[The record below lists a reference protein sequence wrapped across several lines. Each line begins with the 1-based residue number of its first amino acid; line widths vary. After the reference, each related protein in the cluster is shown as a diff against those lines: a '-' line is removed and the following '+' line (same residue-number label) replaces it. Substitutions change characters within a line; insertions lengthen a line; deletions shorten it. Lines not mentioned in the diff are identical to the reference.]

1 MARKRFSEEEIRW
14 IDKEEKLRYG
24 RFSGIVTE
32 FEGKRVVVG
41 TVVDITEMREY
52 EEKLRDEQKL
62 LEKTLEGTIHAIV
75 EIVET
80 KDPYT
85 AGHQVRVS
93 KLSVAIAKKM
103 DLENIREILW
113 ASLLHDVGKISVPD
127 DILVLPR
134 KLTPIEFEIVK
145 THSITGYNIV
155 KVIQGM
161 EKVAE
166 IILQHHERIDG
177 TGYPKGLKGEE
188 ILKEARII
196 GVSDVVEAM
205 VNHRPYRPALSL
217 NDALEEIYKN
227 RGIKYD
233 KEVVEVCIELFLSRK
248 FSFEEPF

>member
-1 MARKRFSEEEIRW
+1 M
-14 IDKEEKLRYG
+14 
-24 RFSGIVTE
+24 
-32 FEGKRVVVG
+32 
-41 TVVDITEMREY
+41 M
-52 EEKLRDEQKL
+52 
-62 LEKTLEGTIHAIV
+62 KT
-75 EIVET
+75 
-80 KDPYT
+80 YT

-103 DLENIREILW
+103 GLENIREILW

-155 KVIQGM
+155 KVIPGM

-205 VNHRPYRPALSL
+205 VYHRPYRPAFSL